1 MQNDGQQQQES
12 AQLALNLVFK
22 LLKGQMDGSD
32 GPDAPYNASF
42 YSAVTSNP
50 AAMDSIIRMCRRGS
64 TESRH
69 GALAVLQQIMTCSA
83 RNPQS
88 EYPVQIVMITMGV
101 MPMLFEV
108 VKSPDS
114 TADMRKMALLCLAS
128 LHGENNSFIAAY
140 GTHNVIA
147 KLITLSLGECRRAA
161 ANSDKRSF

>member
-114 TADMRKMALLCLAS
+114 TADMRKMALVCLAG